1 MLYTKVIQDTSS
13 RNKGFYEV
21 RANAICAGPTCLHGS
36 YLLVREMLYTTVI
49 QDTSSRNKGFY
60 EVRASAISV
69 MQIIAQIKSKKIKN
83 VIRVLLVGLQ
93 L

>member
-1 MLYTKVIQDTSS
+1 MKLEQVSY
-13 RNKGFYEV
+13 V
-21 RANAICAGPTCLHGS
+21 RVSLAC
-36 YLLVREMLYTTVI
+36 EVI